1 MTTDWSQWIGRTQK
15 QSDALTPQ
23 ILSRFRATLDS
34 NSANDQDPKVAPQGI
49 HWCLCLPDAATAE
62 LGEDGHPRR
71 TDTPDSFLPPIPL
84 ARRMW
89 ASSTVEFLAPLHRG
103 EVIERISTI
112 ADIAEKSG
120 STGALVFVSIEH
132 ETHADGMLAV
142 RERQT
147 VVYRA
152 AATEPPAPCPANTQP
167 DLSDWQWHHQLM
179 PSEPLLF
186 RYSSLT
192 FNSHRI
198 HYDVPYAVDEERYRG
213 LVVQGPLTA
222 TLLLDLAAQELGH
235 NTLTKFA
242 FQGKSPAF
250 AGEPLH
256 LVGRA
261 EGSVV
266 TLAAL
271 GGDGRQVMKATAEA
285 G

>member
-1 MTTDWSQWIGRTQK
+1 MTTDWSDWSGRTQH
-15 QSDALTPQ
+15 QSDVLTAQ
-23 ILSRFRATLDS
+23 IVSRFRATLDS
-34 NSANDQDPKVAPQGI
+34 GDKDHEAAPQSI
-49 HWCLCLPDAATAE
+49 HWCLCLPDAETAE

-89 ASSTVEFLAPLHRG
+89 ASSAVEFLAPLHRAAA
-103 EVIERISTI
+103 IERVSTI
-112 ADIAEKSG
+112 ADVTEKSG
-120 STGALVFVSIEH
+120 STGALVFVNIDH
-132 ETHADGMLAV
+132 ETHADGALAV

-147 VVYRA
+147 VVYRDS
-152 AATEPPAPCPANTQP
+152 ATEPPARCPANIQP
-167 DLSDWQWHHQLM
+167 DLSDWQWHRQLQ

-186 RYSSLT
+186 RYSALT

-198 HYDVPYAVDEERYRG
+198 HYDLPYAVEQEKYRG

-222 TLLLDLAAQELGH
+222 TLLLDLAAQELGD
-235 NTLTKFA
+235 NRLAKFA

-261 EGSVV
+261 EGNAII
-266 TLAAL
+266 LAAL
-271 GGDGRQVMKATAEA
+271 GGDGRKVMQATAELSA
-285 G
+285 